1 MICKTI
7 LSFLASII
15 KLFIILLLITKTLAY
30 AIAGETF
37 SNDNGVLSVMYHRFN
52 ENKYPSTNIDMDIF
66 KKHIQIIK
74 DQNFKFINL
83 EDFKEN
89 FDIRKD
95 EKKILLTVDD
105 GFKSFYD
112 NAWPFLKENK
122 IPFILFI
129 STEPV
134 GKTGYM
140 NWEQIKEIE
149 KENFAY
155 IGNHSH
161 SHEYLINYE
170 FDKFKKDID
179 KSINIFQDKIG
190 YNPIYF
196 SYPFGEYSLEQ
207 KLYIKKNFE
216 FAFGQNSGVID
227 LNKDKFELPRFPIN
241 EKYGDIERFDFL
253 IKLKPLEYKK
263 ISIKDNLILPENNP
277 PNLKITFFNNQNV
290 NGITCFSNEGEDWHQ
305 TKTELEGNVLKF
317 FFKEKFK
324 FRRGRVNC
332 SLNQDGWRWM
342 GLQFSIKTN

>member
-1 MICKTI
+1 
-7 LSFLASII
+7 
-15 KLFIILLLITKTLAY
+15 
-30 AIAGETF
+30 
-37 SNDNGVLSVMYHRFN
+37 MYHRFN

-74 DQNFKFINL
+74 DKNFKFINL
-83 EDFKEN
+83 KDFKKILILE
-89 FDIRKD
+89 RM
-95 EKKILLTVDD
+95 KKILLTVDD

-263 ISIKDNLILPENNP
+263 YL
-277 PNLKITFFNNQNV
+277 
-290 NGITCFSNEGEDWHQ
+290 
-305 TKTELEGNVLKF
+305 
-317 FFKEKFK
+317 
-324 FRRGRVNC
+324 
-332 SLNQDGWRWM
+332 
-342 GLQFSIKTN
+342 

>member
-1 MICKTI
+1 
-7 LSFLASII
+7 
-15 KLFIILLLITKTLAY
+15 
-30 AIAGETF
+30 
-37 SNDNGVLSVMYHRFN
+37 MYHRFN

-89 FDIRKD
+89 FDIRKN

-161 SHEYLINYE
+161 SHEYLIN
-170 FDKFKKDID
+170 
-179 KSINIFQDKIG
+179 
-190 YNPIYF
+190 
-196 SYPFGEYSLEQ
+196 
-207 KLYIKKNFE
+207 
-216 FAFGQNSGVID
+216 
-227 LNKDKFELPRFPIN
+227 
-241 EKYGDIERFDFL
+241 
-253 IKLKPLEYKK
+253 
-263 ISIKDNLILPENNP
+263 
-277 PNLKITFFNNQNV
+277 
-290 NGITCFSNEGEDWHQ
+290 
-305 TKTELEGNVLKF
+305 
-317 FFKEKFK
+317 
-324 FRRGRVNC
+324 
-332 SLNQDGWRWM
+332 
-342 GLQFSIKTN
+342 

>member
-15 KLFIILLLITKTLAY
+15 KLFIILILITKTLAY
-30 AIAGETF
+30 AIASETF

-112 NAWPFLKENK
+112 NAWPILKENK

-179 KSINIFQDKIG
+179 KSINIFKIKLA
-190 YNPIYF
+190 IILSTF
-196 SYPFGEYSLEQ
+196 HPFGEYSLN
-207 KLYIKKNFE
+207 KN
-216 FAFGQNSGVID
+216 I
-227 LNKDKFELPRFPIN
+227 
-241 EKYGDIERFDFL
+241 Y
-253 IKLKPLEYKK
+253 
-263 ISIKDNLILPENNP
+263 
-277 PNLKITFFNNQNV
+277 
-290 NGITCFSNEGEDWHQ
+290 
-305 TKTELEGNVLKF
+305 
-317 FFKEKFK
+317 
-324 FRRGRVNC
+324 
-332 SLNQDGWRWM
+332 
-342 GLQFSIKTN
+342 